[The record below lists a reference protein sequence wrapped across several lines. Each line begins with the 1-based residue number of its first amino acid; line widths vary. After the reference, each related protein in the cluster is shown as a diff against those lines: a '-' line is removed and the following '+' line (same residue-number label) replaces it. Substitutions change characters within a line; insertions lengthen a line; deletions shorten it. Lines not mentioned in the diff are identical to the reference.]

1 MGTDGSISRLP
12 DHLWVPA
19 ALPSVSRLG
28 SACQLANAGHLSVP
42 LRLRGRAHLYPCP
55 GGDRAVAGR
64 TGLCSAC
71 EGASLVRL
79 ELCSASPGTGPV
91 LWLCS
96 WLLCLP
102 GALWRREA
110 GVCVCVMCLYAQ
122 GCMSADGAACMF
134 GASVHAALHA
144 CLGAHI
150 QLCVSVLV
158 CKSSQGLVQA
168 VKAVC
173 VLHACVC
180 RFDCVRT
187 QSVDSRHTCSR
198 HCVHIC
204 ACWGACACP
213 ASSWYMLSACAWAAW
228 GSGDGVPALTPLLR
242 F

>member
-1 MGTDGSISRLP
+1 MLVCAVGLWVCLSPALCVSAHVCARGFAGCVSPCECCVGTDGSISRLP

-102 GALWRREA
+102 GALWRREV
-110 GVCVCVMCLYAQ
+110 GGCVCYVSVHARMHEC
-122 GCMSADGAACMF
+122 GWCCMHVWCKCACSTACMF
-134 GASVHAALHA
+134 GCTHAALRA
-144 CLGAHI
+144 CSGLHEQSG
-150 QLCVSVLV
+150 LS
-158 CKSSQGLVQA
+158 SGSQG
-168 VKAVC
+168 
-173 VLHACVC
+173 CVC
-180 RFDCVRT
+180 SART
-187 QSVDSRHTCSR
+187 RVQ
-198 HCVHIC
+198 I
-204 ACWGACACP
+204 
-213 ASSWYMLSACAWAAW
+213 
-228 GSGDGVPALTPLLR
+228 
-242 F
+242 